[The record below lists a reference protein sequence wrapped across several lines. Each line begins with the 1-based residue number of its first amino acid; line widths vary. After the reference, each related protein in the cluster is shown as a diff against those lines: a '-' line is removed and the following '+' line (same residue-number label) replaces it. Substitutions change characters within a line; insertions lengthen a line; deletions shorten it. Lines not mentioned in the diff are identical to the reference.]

1 MCAKPTIAAVNSW
14 APGGGMEFMLT
25 TDILLMVDEAKIG
38 LLEIKLGLFHASH
51 TSPLNQHRPRR
62 LSNSAA

>member
-1 MCAKPTIAAVNSW
+1 
-14 APGGGMEFMLT
+14 MEFMLT